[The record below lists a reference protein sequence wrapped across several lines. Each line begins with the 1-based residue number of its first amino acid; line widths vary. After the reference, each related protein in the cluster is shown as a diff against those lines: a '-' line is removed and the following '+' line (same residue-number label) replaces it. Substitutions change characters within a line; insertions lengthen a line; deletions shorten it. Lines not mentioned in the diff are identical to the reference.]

1 MKSNFDF
8 LNRYWPA
15 LAQIGATA
23 ETYVYSDPN
32 ACIYKLGMFAERLV
46 QEILVFE
53 HIAEPTFDNTHANRI
68 RILKRAGLLP
78 HEIDNTLYVLR
89 KTRNSA
95 VHIGTDSV
103 DDAKTLLSLT
113 YNLAVWFMETYGD
126 WGYIAPEF
134 VMPSETTHEDL
145 ESVIAEQERKIEELT
160 KQLAVVKT
168 AASGKTQKERARR
181 SESVSAM
188 MNWNEAQ
195 TRCLIDEQLRL
206 SGWEADTQNL
216 RYSKGTRPV
225 KGRNIAISEW
235 PTNSAF
241 YKNGYADYAFFIGE
255 KLVALMDA
263 KKMSEDVA
271 STIDVQVKDYA
282 AHIKPE
288 DIPHT
293 VGNWNGYQ
301 VPFLLASNG
310 RAYLEQLRTK
320 SGIWFLDVREQENQ
334 PYPIRNWFS
343 PSDLMEKLGQNTA
356 AANQAL
362 AAADNSFMT
371 DPNGLNLRDY
381 QIKAIDKATEA
392 IVDGKRTALLAMATG
407 TGKTRTVLGLI
418 YKMLESKRFRRI
430 LFLVDRVSLGEQAMD
445 TFKDVKLKEL
455 LTLDKIYEIKAID
468 DNIINLETKVSI
480 STVQGLLKRTI
491 LAEEP
496 DLMPGAFDLI
506 IVDEAHR
513 GYILDREMTE
523 EEILYD
529 NQDDY
534 MSKYKQVIE
543 YFDAVK
549 SLYENYGITVLQN
562 LEKFQEYTGTD
573 EQDKQYYEL
582 VANAFSTPKT
592 EQKHNSNTRFYIQKR
607 TPFYVGKERYFEV
620 TLQQADIYAS
630 KYNRIT
636 AYTKLD
642 ISTGYSVQIDYVPSY
657 INLWGVNTE
666 IKIITA
672 WRVSVDPKCL
682 NKLGRILNMRL
693 QLSSKY
699 GEYDALM
706 RFLTETGMDFLEMID
721 LREIPFSN
729 LLESVYKKA
738 NTSYF
743 KDVLQQLRDNYSTGS
758 TRFGRYTI
766 RYLLLN
772 LREDLLERV
781 MPSQF
786 SPQWKCKDLYLSRK
800 CFPFECNPLASDL
813 ADSKTSQISQAKYLA
828 RVVEKEKT
836 EVAVPYWSI
845 VKSMQD
851 TGEIYCDLGGD
862 LTEQAIQK
870 YNDCLDDWE
879 KRQGYEIISDGNAA
893 CIAAYEASTLFI
905 LNKLLELSR
914 IHNKGQK
921 EVNERYLRNCDI
933 AFSDPKKEEA
943 LKYAFVNSRVLLVY
957 GAAGTGKTTLID
969 MISTMLS
976 GRRKLFLTKTHTALQ
991 NLQRR
996 INNPG
1001 ADASFVSINSFTK
1014 RVNLPDYD
1022 VIFVDECSTIDN
1034 RAMKVFLE
1042 KMRPDTFLVLAGDT
1056 YQIESIDFGNW
1067 FTYAKDIIKTK
1078 GSNVELVS
1086 TWRTKDPGLIEL
1098 WNETRNK
1105 GALITEKL
1113 VIDGPFSEN
1122 IGEGVLN
1129 SEIMDEVILCLNY
1142 DGKFGLNNMNSYFQ
1156 NANTETAVVW
1166 RDWKYKVGDHILFND
1181 TDRFSL
1187 LYNNLK
1193 GRIVQIELF
1202 DSRIRFTI
1210 DVEIP
1215 LTEQDCQNDG
1225 IEFIDIIDDVT
1236 RIRFDVLDFEEEMA
1250 DEDRKKAIV
1259 PFQLA
1264 YAVSIHKAQGLEY
1277 RSVKVVIPSSNAE
1290 KITHGIFYTAIT
1302 RAKEK
1307 LKIYWSSETMQEV
1320 VAGFSVDTSRQKSLA
1335 IIKEKLKQ
1343 DKNT

>member
-53 HIAEPTFDNTHANRI
+53 HIAEPAVDNTHANRI

-103 DDAKTLLSLT
+103 DEAKTLLSLT

-134 VMPSETTHEDL
+134 VMPSETTREDL

-241 YKNGYADYAFFIGE
+241 YKNGYADYAFFVGE

-301 VPFLLASNG
+301 VPFLFASNG

-418 YKMLESKRFRRI
+418 YNMLESKRFRRI

-549 SLYENYGITVLQN
+549 VALTATPALHTTEIFGEPIYTYSYREAVIDGWLVDHDPPYLINTDFIENDAQFKKGETLAQYDPNTNELLNGAVLDDEMDFDVSEFNRKIVLPDHTRKVLEEVSTYLNPESGEKTLIFAVNDAHADRIVDTLREIYKPYGISNDAIMKITGKTAGGNKKKILQVIKQFKNNQYPNIAVTVDLLTTGIDVPAICNLVFMRKINSRILFEQMLGRATRLCPEIGKTHFNIFDAVRVYEDLDDTSNMKSVSVSKSMAELLEDLFRPGEASKQPVKDRILARLQRKSKN
-562 LEKFQEYTGTD
+562 LTD
-573 EQDKQYYEL
+573 EQKYDVSERLGGKTIREYAKEL
-582 VANAFSTPKT
+582 KSCTENAFVQRCREDKDFLLWFDNLKGKKRGHYYSEKEDTLLETTRGYGDTEKPQDANITLGDSLAQSAKGLKDFDVILTNPPFGTKKGGERATRDDISFQTSNKQLNFLQVIYRSLKADGKARCAVVLPDNVLFAAGDGASVRRELMNFCNLHTILRLPTGIFYAQGVKTNVMFFTRGTT
-592 EQKHNSNTRFYIQKR
+592 EQDNT
-607 TPFYVGKERYFEV
+607 
-620 TLQQADIYAS
+620 
-630 KYNRIT
+630 
-636 AYTKLD
+636 
-642 ISTGYSVQIDYVPSY
+642 
-657 INLWGVNTE
+657 
-666 IKIITA
+666 
-672 WRVSVDPKCL
+672 
-682 NKLGRILNMRL
+682 
-693 QLSSKY
+693 
-699 GEYDALM
+699 
-706 RFLTETGMDFLEMID
+706 
-721 LREIPFSN
+721 
-729 LLESVYKKA
+729 
-738 NTSYF
+738 
-743 KDVLQQLRDNYSTGS
+743 
-758 TRFGRYTI
+758 
-766 RYLLLN
+766 
-772 LREDLLERV
+772 
-781 MPSQF
+781 
-786 SPQWKCKDLYLSRK
+786 
-800 CFPFECNPLASDL
+800 
-813 ADSKTSQISQAKYLA
+813 
-828 RVVEKEKT
+828 T
-836 EVAVPYWSI
+836 EVAFYDMRTNMDSFGKTRQLRKSDFAEFVAGYEDPPKRTGERWSRFTREEIAKNPDDSLDLGLIRDDSI
-845 VKSMQD
+845 VD
-851 TGEIYCDLGGD
+851 YDDLP
-862 LTEQAIQK
+862 
-870 YNDCLDDWE
+870 
-879 KRQGYEIISDGNAA
+879 
-893 CIAAYEASTLFI
+893 
-905 LNKLLELSR
+905 
-914 IHNKGQK
+914 
-921 EVNERYLRNCDI
+921 
-933 AFSDPKKEEA
+933 DPVESGEEA
-943 LKYAFVNSRVLLVY
+943 IANLEEAVDLLKSVVKELR
-957 GAAGTGKTTLID
+957 
-969 MISTMLS
+969 
-976 GRRKLFLTKTHTALQ
+976 AL
-991 NLQRR
+991 
-996 INNPG
+996 
-1001 ADASFVSINSFTK
+1001 
-1014 RVNLPDYD
+1014 
-1022 VIFVDECSTIDN
+1022 
-1034 RAMKVFLE
+1034 
-1042 KMRPDTFLVLAGDT
+1042 
-1056 YQIESIDFGNW
+1056 
-1067 FTYAKDIIKTK
+1067 
-1078 GSNVELVS
+1078 
-1086 TWRTKDPGLIEL
+1086 
-1098 WNETRNK
+1098 
-1105 GALITEKL
+1105 
-1113 VIDGPFSEN
+1113 
-1122 IGEGVLN
+1122 
-1129 SEIMDEVILCLNY
+1129 EV
-1142 DGKFGLNNMNSYFQ
+1142 
-1156 NANTETAVVW
+1156 
-1166 RDWKYKVGDHILFND
+1166 
-1181 TDRFSL
+1181 
-1187 LYNNLK
+1187 
-1193 GRIVQIELF
+1193 
-1202 DSRIRFTI
+1202 
-1210 DVEIP
+1210 
-1215 LTEQDCQNDG
+1215 
-1225 IEFIDIIDDVT
+1225 
-1236 RIRFDVLDFEEEMA
+1236 
-1250 DEDRKKAIV
+1250 
-1259 PFQLA
+1259 
-1264 YAVSIHKAQGLEY
+1264 
-1277 RSVKVVIPSSNAE
+1277 
-1290 KITHGIFYTAIT
+1290 
-1302 RAKEK
+1302 
-1307 LKIYWSSETMQEV
+1307 
-1320 VAGFSVDTSRQKSLA
+1320 
-1335 IIKEKLKQ
+1335 
-1343 DKNT
+1343 